1 MDANYLLELF
11 NGTFQADPNVRGQAE
26 EQLKQLSQQ
35 QPGFL
40 GACLDILTE
49 TRVPAPIRKA
59 AAVYLKNRVCM
70 YWKPSDPFYKAYA
83 IDHDEKPVVRDRIID
98 AIIGLDY
105 QTKKQLIQVLHCLVQ
120 HDFDEWPGLT
130 KQTGELL
137 QETTLDNEALVLR
150 LYTGLLCFLEICRHF
165 RWEYSDGRDAQ
176 LIPIIDLAFPHL
188 LALGNALL
196 DVPSEQMLEQLAEML
211 KLILKSYKFVTYIDF
226 PAPLRQREQVAAW
239 GEFHGKVT
247 NYSTP
252 NYVGDVDDKEKLML
266 EISKCYKW
274 SVANMYRLFS
284 RYGLV
289 LPLKKFNYREFYT
302 MFSDEFV
309 PHLLNNY
316 LMIISNWCNGD
327 RWLSDTTLY
336 QLLQFLSHLV
346 VQKNTW
352 NQIKPTIDQLV
363 GHVIWPLVCP
373 TDSQLEMFEEDPQ
386 EYIHLYF
393 DFNERSDLATA
404 ALGFLQTLVMK
415 RRSYTMEPIIKFGHA
430 QLTALGIDDGDVES
444 AKKKEGIF
452 TMLGAVSDVVV
463 PQYGAQM
470 EQFLSQ
476 LVFPALT
483 LKYGFL
489 KARAIE
495 IALKY
500 SDVKFTDENTLKG
513 LFHGILS
520 NFHDQQELPVSFC
533 ATLAI
538 QSYLGHPQFT
548 PILRNIIVR
557 VMSRLLE
564 ISNQIDNDVTL
575 IVMQECVEN
584 FSEQLQGYGVDLM
597 QKLVEQFMRL
607 ARDVCDQQNQDFED
621 ANYDETGDKVIA
633 ATGLL
638 GTMITILLSFE
649 NSREICLK
657 LEEVMA
663 PAIEY
668 CLTNQLDDFL
678 GELAQLIENLTYLLQ
693 MVSPITWKHFSGLVA
708 CFQSRI
714 ALLYLDNLIPCLH
727 NYLVYGSDTI
737 RANPEIVSQF
747 YMVFASIAADD
758 DDEDDDYGREDEYIY
773 ACELSQTFV
782 MKLKDV
788 AKPYIPQFLQAVYH
802 IGRGLD
808 DPQES
813 SYTLKNV
820 NVTDVIV
827 ACLIVDPET
836 TLLHLTQ
843 AGQAEAFFTRWF
855 KVIPQLQR
863 VFDLKLTA
871 LGLVTLY
878 SSALSLPEPIVA
890 QLGSHLVTVTRALPA
905 AMTNLEKRKQ
915 EFDAYDVGD
924 ANYKFTADDWSEH
937 EWDELIDDTGDGAD
951 GQAADVNFNEFL
963 ASEEIK
969 SLGFFDKAREEP
981 IEDPLASL
989 ALDDV
994 DVLAM
999 VREFIQLEKGQQAVA
1014 LMSEADR
1021 LALLA

>member
-11 NGTFQADPNVRGQAE
+11 NGTFQADPTVRGQAE
-26 EQLKQLSQQ
+26 DQLKQLSQH

-70 YWKPSDPFYKAYA
+70 YWKPSDPFYKQFA
-83 IDHDEKPVVRDRIID
+83 IDHDEKPIVRDRIID

-120 HDFDEWPGLT
+120 HDFEQWPGLT

-165 RWEYSDGRDAQ
+165 RWQYNDDRDTQ
-176 LIPIIDLAFPHL
+176 LVPIIELAFPHM

-196 DVPSEQMLEQLAEML
+196 EVPLTLMLEQLAEML

-226 PAPLRQREQVAAW
+226 PAPLRQREHVAAW
-239 GEFHGKVT
+239 GEFHGKVL
-247 NYSTP
+247 NYPTP
-252 NYVGDVDDKEKLML
+252 SYVGDVDDKEKLML

-302 MFSDEFV
+302 MFADEFV

-316 LMIISNWCNGD
+316 LLIVSSWCNGD

-336 QLLQFLSHLV
+336 QLLQFFSHLV
-346 VQKNTW
+346 AQKNTW
-352 NQIKPTIDQLV
+352 NQMKPTIDQLV

-373 TDSQLEMFEEDPQ
+373 NDSQLEMFEEDPQ

-393 DFNERSDLATA
+393 DFNERSDLPSVA
-404 ALGFLQTLVMK
+404 ALGFLQTLVKK

-430 QLTALGIDDGDVES
+430 QLTALGAEDGDLES

-452 TMLGAVSDVVV
+452 TMLGSVSHVVI
-463 PQYGAQM
+463 PQYNAQM

-495 IALKY
+495 VALKY
-500 SDVKFTDENTLKG
+500 AEVNFTDENTLKG

-520 NFHDQQELPVSFC
+520 NFHDQLELPVSFC

-557 VMSRLLE
+557 VMLRLLE

-607 ARDVCDQQNQDFED
+607 ARDVADQQNQDFDD
-621 ANYDETGDKVIA
+621 ANYDEAGDKVIA

-668 CLTNQLDDFL
+668 CLANELDDFL
-678 GELAQLIENLTYLLQ
+678 GEIAQLIENLTYLLQ
-693 MVSPITWKHFSGLVA
+693 MVSPTTWKHFPGLVK

-737 RANPEIVSQF
+737 RANPELVAQF
-747 YMVFASIAADD
+747 YLVFALIAAD
-758 DDEDDDYGREDEYIY
+758 EDDLEDDFGRQDEYIY

-782 MKLKDV
+782 MKLKEV

-808 DPQES
+808 EQDDV
-813 SYTLKNV
+813 YTLMGV
-820 NVTDVIV
+820 NVTDVII
-827 ACLIVDPET
+827 ACLVVDPEV
-836 TLLHLTQ
+836 TLMHLSQ
-843 AGQAEAFFTRWF
+843 AGQAETFFSRWF
-855 KVIPQLQR
+855 KVIPKLQR

-878 SSALSLPEPIVA
+878 NSSLSLPKPIVD
-890 QLGSHLVTVTRALPA
+890 QLGTHLATVVKALPA
-905 AMTNLEKRKQ
+905 AITNLEKRKQ

-924 ANYKFTADDWSEH
+924 ANYKFTAEDWSEH
-937 EWDELIDDTGDGAD
+937 EWDELIDDAGDATEG
-951 GQAADVNFNEFL
+951 AADVNFSEFL

-969 SLGFFDKAREEP
+969 LLGFFDKAHEEP

-994 DVLAM
+994 DVVAV
-999 VREFIQLEKGQQAVA
+999 VRDFIQLETGQQALA
-1014 LMSEADR
+1014 LMSDADR